1 MNKGTITMEKV
12 EKYFKYVKTLIKSVC
27 YRIKR
32 QRIRLP
38 LKNVLESS
46 VYIDVGKQ
54 SEVLFG
60 EYNTVRRNSNLTA
73 RGKGKLLIGNNC
85 FFNYNNTITAHELIK
100 IGNYVTIGPN
110 VCIFDHDHS
119 FKDGKQEFVCEKIV
133 IEDHVWIGAGCI
145 ILKGVTI
152 GKGSVIAAGT
162 VVTKDVPPYTV
173 ALQKR
178 NTMMTPIL
186 GGKCSE

>member
-1 MNKGTITMEKV
+1 MMAKI
-12 EKYFKYVKTLIKSVC
+12 EKYYKYVKTLIRSAY

-32 QRIRLP
+32 QQIQLP
-38 LKNVLESS
+38 LKNIFESG
-46 VYIDVGKQ
+46 VYIGADKQ
-54 SEVLFG
+54 SDVLFG

-73 RGKGKLLIGNNC
+73 RGGGKLLIGNNC
-85 FFNYNNTITAHELIK
+85 FFNYNDTITAHKLIE

-119 FKDGKQEFVCEKIV
+119 FKDGKQEFVCEKII
-133 IEDHVWIGAGCI
+133 IEDRVWIGAGCI

-178 NTMMTPIL
+178 NTTTVPIL